1 MDEQR
6 ARSRQETLAVHGG
19 EERHPLNS
27 SQTPVFETTSFRFS
41 NIQEMV
47 ELAKGQRRQYLY
59 SRNTNPTVEVAERKA
74 AVLEGGESA
83 LVMGSGMAAIAC
95 ATLPFLRSGDRVLAA
110 TSLYGGT
117 VHLLNDLLTR
127 YGIAVDLFDVGR
139 LDQVSAH
146 IQPTT
151 RVLLAE
157 SPTNPALR
165 LLDLAET
172 ARLAQSRGVLT
183 VLDSTFA
190 TPINQRP
197 LELGWD
203 VVVHSATKYLGGHS
217 DVTAGVVIS
226 RRELIEQVAFF
237 RRWLGTILDPLA
249 AYLLIRGMKSLKL
262 RVERQNQNALEIARF
277 LELHPQ
283 VEKVNYPFLESHP
296 QHELAKRQ
304 MKGGGGVLSFVVRGG
319 WDATRCFFD
328 SLRVIPISTSLGG
341 VDSLVTSPYWTSHY
355 GMSDGELQ
363 SAGVT
368 DSLVRMSVGIEAVE
382 DLRADLDQALAA
394 AGGSEGSR

>member
-1 MDEQR
+1 
-6 ARSRQETLAVHGG
+6 
-19 EERHPLNS
+19 
-27 SQTPVFETTSFRFS
+27 
-41 NIQEMV
+41 
-47 ELAKGQRRQYLY
+47 
-59 SRNTNPTVEVAERKA
+59 
-74 AVLEGGESA
+74 
-83 LVMGSGMAAIAC
+83 MG
-95 ATLPFLRSGDRVLAA
+95 R
-110 TSLYGGT
+110 
-117 VHLLNDLLTR
+117 
-127 YGIAVDLFDVGR
+127 
-139 LDQVSAH
+139 
-146 IQPTT
+146 
-151 RVLLAE
+151 
-157 SPTNPALR
+157 
-165 LLDLAET
+165 
-172 ARLAQSRGVLT
+172 
-183 VLDSTFA
+183 
-190 TPINQRP
+190 
-197 LELGWD
+197 
-203 VVVHSATKYLGGHS
+203 
-217 DVTAGVVIS
+217 IS